1 MKHIILALI
10 KFYKLA
16 VSPFTTAVFGN
27 ACRYNPTCSEYTY
40 QAVTKYGAFK
50 GLGMGLKRLST
61 CHPFY
66 HKSGYDPLT

>member
-1 MKHIILALI
+1 MKQLTLLII
-10 KFYKLA
+10 KFYKFGI
-16 VSPFTTAVFGN
+16 SPILTMLLGS

-40 QAVTKYGAFK
+40 QAVLKYGALK
-50 GLGMGLKRLST
+50 GLAMGVKRLST